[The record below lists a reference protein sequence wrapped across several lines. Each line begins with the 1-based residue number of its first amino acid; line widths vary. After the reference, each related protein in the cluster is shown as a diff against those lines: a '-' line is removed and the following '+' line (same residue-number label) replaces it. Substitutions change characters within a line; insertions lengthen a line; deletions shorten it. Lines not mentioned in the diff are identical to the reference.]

1 VSELAGA
8 GGPRQQEVAMSGTT
22 DRSGT
27 GGDPKTHLERHR
39 RDIEA
44 LDRRI
49 LHLVCERLAVARQIG
64 ELKNQLGVPLRN
76 FRVER
81 QVLDR
86 FEEASSFLGLDALL
100 GHDLALFLI
109 QKAVEEQATLRDV
122 QYTGD
127 SLDTLVVGGKGG
139 MGRWIA
145 RFLAG
150 QGHRVR
156 ILDPATATTEFS
168 EESDVDAARDAD
180 LVMVAVP
187 MSACAGVLEEL
198 ANAEPRGVIAEMCSL
213 KSHLAPVLD
222 RLRRAGVRVVSF
234 HPMFGPDVR
243 MLSDRTIVFC
253 SDGRPEDVALVR
265 GLFEETSANLVE
277 MEVADHDR
285 RMAAVLGLTHLAN
298 LVYARALSCSG
309 LTAERLV
316 EVAGVT
322 FQKQIAT
329 TLEVVAENPGLYYE
343 IQALNPATPE
353 IAEWLRDSIDRWQHA
368 IEDRDPIAFERL
380 MSECRSSMAG
390 I

>member
-1 VSELAGA
+1 MSSNGEQP
-8 GGPRQQEVAMSGTT
+8 GGT
-22 DRSGT
+22 
-27 GGDPKTHLERHR
+27 GDPKTHLERHR

-64 ELKNQLGVPLRN
+64 ELKNELGVPLRN

-81 QVLDR
+81 QVFER
-86 FEEASSFLGLDALL
+86 FEEASSFLGLEPVL

-122 QYTGD
+122 QYAGD
-127 SLDTLVVGGKGG
+127 ALDTLVIGGKGG

-156 ILDPATATTEFS
+156 ILDPAAATTPFPEVF
-168 EESDVDAARDAD
+168 DIAAARDAD

-187 MSACAGVLEEL
+187 MSACADVLSEL
-198 ANAEPRGVIAEMCSL
+198 ADVAPRGVIAEMCSL
-213 KSHLAPVLD
+213 KGHLAPVLD
-222 RLRRAGVRVVSF
+222 RLRSDGLRVVSF

-253 SDGRPEDVALVR
+253 TDGRAEDIALVR
-265 GLFEETSANLVE
+265 GLFEETSARLVE
-277 MEVADHDR
+277 METPDHDR

-298 LVYARALSCSG
+298 LVYARALSTAG
-309 LTAERLV
+309 LTAERLE

-329 TLEVVAENPGLYYE
+329 TFEVVAENPHLYYE
-343 IQALNPATPE
+343 IQALNPDTPG
-353 IAEWLRDSIDRWQHA
+353 IAESLRDSVDRWQRV
-368 IEDRDPIAFERL
+368 IEERDPEAFEDL
-380 MSECRSSMAG
+380 MAECHSSLTGM
-390 I
+390 

>member
-1 VSELAGA
+1 
-8 GGPRQQEVAMSGTT
+8 MTT
-22 DRSGT
+22 TNDRSGA
-27 GGDPKTHLERHR
+27 GEDPKTNLERHR

-49 LHLVCERLAVARQIG
+49 LHLVCERLALARQIG
-64 ELKNQLGVPLRN
+64 ELKNQLAEPLRN

-81 QVLDR
+81 QVLER
-86 FEEASSFLGLDALL
+86 FEEASSFLGLDPLL

-122 QYTGD
+122 QYAGGA
-127 SLDTLVVGGKGG
+127 LDTLVVGGKGG

-156 ILDPATATTEFS
+156 ILDPATETTPFP
-168 EESDVDAARDAD
+168 EESDIEAARNAD

-187 MSACAGVLEEL
+187 MSACADVLVAL
-198 ANAEPRGVIAEMCSL
+198 ANIKPRGVIAEMCSL
-213 KSHLAPVLD
+213 KSHLTPVLD
-222 RLRRAGVRVVSF
+222 RLRRNGVRVVSF

-253 SDGRPEDVALVR
+253 TDGRPEDIAVVR
-265 GLFEETSANLVE
+265 GLFEETSAKLVE

-285 RMAAVLGLTHLAN
+285 RMAAVLGLTHLVN

-309 LTAERLV
+309 LTAQRLV

-343 IQALNPATPE
+343 IQALNPAAPE
-353 IAEWLRDSIDRWQHA
+353 IAEWLRDSVGKWQRA
-368 IEDRDPIAFERL
+368 IEGRDAVAFENL
-380 MSECRSSMAG
+380 MHECRSSLAG

>member
-1 VSELAGA
+1 MRGKSDQPGGGA
-8 GGPRQQEVAMSGTT
+8 N
-22 DRSGT
+22 
-27 GGDPKTHLERHR
+27 PKTNLERHR

-86 FEEASSFLGLDALL
+86 FEEASSFLGLEPLL

-122 QYTGD
+122 QYAGD
-127 SLDTLVVGGKGG
+127 ALETLVIGGKGG

-156 ILDPATATTEFS
+156 ILDPSAATTSFPEAS
-168 EESDVDAARDAD
+168 GIAAARDAD

-187 MSACAGVLEEL
+187 MSSCVDVLLEL
-198 ANAEPRGVIAEMCSL
+198 ADVAPRGVIAEMCSL
-213 KSHLAPVLD
+213 KSHLTPVLD
-222 RLRRAGVRVVSF
+222 RLRSDGLRIVSF

-253 SDGRPEDVALVR
+253 TDGRAEDIALVR
-265 GLFEETSANLVE
+265 GLFEETSARLVE

-298 LVYARALSCSG
+298 LVYARALSSSG
-309 LTAERLV
+309 LTAELLE

-329 TLEVVAENPGLYYE
+329 TLEVVAENPHLYYE
-343 IQALNPATPE
+343 IQALNPDTPE
-353 IAEWLRDSIDRWQHA
+353 IAESLRDSVDRWQRV
-368 IEDRDPIAFERL
+368 IEGRDPVAFEDL
-380 MSECRSSMAG
+380 MAECRGSLAG
-390 I
+390 M

>member
-1 VSELAGA
+1 
-8 GGPRQQEVAMSGTT
+8 MS
-22 DRSGT
+22 SST
-27 GGDPKTHLERHR
+27 GRPAPVGDPMTHLDRHR

-81 QVLDR
+81 QVLER

-122 QYTGD
+122 QYAGD
-127 SLDTLVVGGKGG
+127 ALDTLVIGGKGG

-156 ILDPATATTEFS
+156 ILDPAHSSTPFP
-168 EESDVDAARDAD
+168 EERDIDAARDAD

-187 MSACAGVLEEL
+187 MSACAVVLSKL
-198 ANAEPRGVIAEMCSL
+198 ASTAPRGVIAEMCSF
-213 KSHLAPVLD
+213 KSHLVPVLD
-222 RLRRAGVRVVSF
+222 HLRRDGVRVVSF

-253 SDGRPEDVALVR
+253 TDGRPEDVALVR
-265 GLFEETSANLVE
+265 GLFEETSAKLVE
-277 MEVADHDR
+277 MEIADHDR

-298 LVYARALSCSG
+298 LVYAWALAHSG
-309 LTAERLV
+309 LTAERLQ

-329 TLEVVAENPGLYYE
+329 TLEVVAENPHLYFE
-343 IQALNPATPE
+343 IQALNPDTQL
-353 IAEWLRDSIDRWQHA
+353 IAELLRGSIDRWQRA
-368 IEDRDPIAFERL
+368 IADGDAAAFEDL
-380 MSECRSSMAG
+380 MEECRTSLTGM
-390 I
+390 

>member
-1 VSELAGA
+1 L
-8 GGPRQQEVAMSGTT
+8 EVAMSSNG
-22 DRSGT
+22 DRPG
-27 GGDPKTHLERHR
+27 GAGDPKIHLDRHR

-64 ELKNQLGVPLRN
+64 ELKNRLGVPLRN

-86 FEEASSFLGLDALL
+86 FEEASSFLGLEPLL

-122 QYTGD
+122 QYAGD
-127 SLDTLVVGGKGG
+127 ALDTLVIGGKGG

-156 ILDPATATTEFS
+156 ILDPAAATTPFPEVS
-168 EESDVDAARDAD
+168 GLAAARDAD

-187 MSACAGVLEEL
+187 MSACTDVLLEL
-198 ANAEPRGVIAEMCSL
+198 ADAAPRGVIAEMCSF
-213 KSHLAPVLD
+213 KSHLTQVFD
-222 RLRRAGVRVVSF
+222 RLRSDGLHVVSF

-253 SDGRPEDVALVR
+253 TDGRSEDIALVR
-265 GLFEETSANLVE
+265 GLFEETSARLVE
-277 MEVADHDR
+277 MEIADHDR

-298 LVYARALSCSG
+298 LVYARALSSSG
-309 LTAERLV
+309 LTAERLE

-329 TLEVVAENPGLYYE
+329 TLEVVAENPHLYYE
-343 IQALNPATPE
+343 IQALNPDTPG
-353 IAEWLRDSIDRWQHA
+353 IAESLRDSVDRWQRV
-368 IEDRDPIAFERL
+368 IDERDPVAFEEL
-380 MSECRSSMAG
+380 MDECRSSLAG

>member
-1 VSELAGA
+1 MTNAD
-8 GGPRQQEVAMSGTT
+8 
-22 DRSGT
+22 DRPDT

-64 ELKNQLGVPLRN
+64 ELKNRLGVPLRN

-81 QVLDR
+81 QVLER
-86 FEEASSFLGLDALL
+86 FEEASAFLGLEPLL

-122 QYTGD
+122 QYAGD
-127 SLDTLVVGGKGG
+127 ALDTLVIGGKGG

-145 RFLAG
+145 RFLSG

-156 ILDPATATTEFS
+156 IVDPAAAPTPFP
-168 EESDVDAARDAD
+168 EERDIEAARDAD
-180 LVMVAVP
+180 LVMVSVP
-187 MSACAGVLEEL
+187 MSACADVLLEL
-198 ANAEPRGVIAEMCSL
+198 ADTAPRGVIAEMCSL
-213 KSHLAPVLD
+213 KGHLSPVLD
-222 RLRRAGVRVVSF
+222 RLRSDGVRAVSF

-253 SDGRPEDVALVR
+253 TDGRPEDIALVR
-265 GLFEETSANLVE
+265 GLFEETSARLVE
-277 MEVADHDR
+277 MEVAEHDR
-285 RMAAVLGLTHLAN
+285 RMAVVLGLTHLAN
-298 LVYARALSCSG
+298 LVYARALAHTG
-309 LTAERLV
+309 LSAERLE

-329 TLEVVAENPGLYYE
+329 TLEVVAENPHLYYE
-343 IQALNPATPE
+343 IQALNPDTPE
-353 IAEWLRDSIDRWQHA
+353 IAELLRDSIDRWQRVV
-368 IEDRDPIAFERL
+368 EDGDPTAFEEL
-380 MSECRSSMAG
+380 MSECRGSLAG